1 MGREDVGM
9 MVFSAAEIRL
19 VRRINHA
26 ILLTIEL
33 DSFSPVAWN
42 KFNGFTKHEQCDF
55 LGKTCGKIWESS
67 SCPTK

>member
-42 KFNGFTKHEQCDF
+42 KFNGFTKHEQA
-55 LGKTCGKIWESS
+55 SS
-67 SCPTK
+67 RQANTMREGAW